1 LSDFNN
7 ADILA
12 VRVDRMSLRWLK
24 FWRISGPT
32 PELRRHLQGGFAH
45 PAALYLDIICASI
58 GRSLVT
64 NALEGDLVPV
74 SGEAQI
80 TQRLRISA
88 KSNLVQLD
96 ERNGR
101 LEMLI
106 AELVVEWTRN
116 ARLADVIDE
125 CAYAK
130 HAGKNHRADDNNDDL
145 RGATPFATR
154 RGRKRRRLFHL
165 EVMTAGVESWPGA
178 LSGIWNDVPKQS

>member
-1 LSDFNN
+1 
-7 ADILA
+7 
-12 VRVDRMSLRWLK
+12 MPK
-24 FWRISGPT
+24 
-32 PELRRHLQGGFAH
+32 LRRHLESGLSH
-45 PAALYLDIICASI
+45 PATLYLDIIRASI

-80 TQRLRISA
+80 TQGLRIPA

-101 LEMLI
+101 LEMLG
-106 AELVVEWTRN
+106 AKLVVEWTRN
-116 ARLADVIDE
+116 ARLAHVVDE

-130 HAGKNHRADDNNDDL
+130 HAGKNQEADDGDDDL

-165 EVMTAGVESWPGA
+165 DLMLGRREELAPLG
-178 LSGIWNDVPKQS
+178 